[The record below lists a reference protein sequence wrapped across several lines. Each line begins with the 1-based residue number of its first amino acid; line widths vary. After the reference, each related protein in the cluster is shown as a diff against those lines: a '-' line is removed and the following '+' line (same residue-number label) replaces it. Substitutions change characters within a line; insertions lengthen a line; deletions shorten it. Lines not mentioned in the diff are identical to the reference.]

1 MLERYSPP
9 SSKDP
14 EEYERHGR
22 FPMQIHRITYFLFA
36 LVLVTAILAFAT
48 RSVTQTKPLSKPQQ
62 DSLSIAQESRLH
74 FPSADYEEREPVDP
88 VKRALRKE
96 KQKRYDNFHT
106 VAKKPHPGDAE
117 VAAILDDFGPPL
129 PALPLAKSSV
139 IIVGVVLDAQAHLS
153 DNKKNVYSEF
163 TVRLDEV
170 LKTQTSLPPDNLIT
184 LDRQGGFVKYPNG
197 QKVLY
202 RFSGERMPR
211 VGKRYVFF
219 LEYVHSD
226 YRILTAYE
234 LSENRVTPLDD
245 LEQFKE
251 FRGHDEAAF
260 LSTLRDLLAKPVPP
274 QE

>member
-1 MLERYSPP
+1 
-9 SSKDP
+9 
-14 EEYERHGR
+14 
-22 FPMQIHRITYFLFA
+22 MQIHRNTYFLFA
-36 LVLVTAILAFAT
+36 FVLVTAVFAFAT
-48 RSVTQTKPLSKPQQ
+48 RSGTQTKPLSKPQQ
-62 DSLSIAQESRLH
+62 DSQSIVQESRLN
-74 FPSADYEEREPVDP
+74 FPSVDYEESGPVDP
-88 VKRALRKE
+88 VKRAIRKE

-106 VAKKPHPGDAE
+106 VAKNPHPSDAE
-117 VAAILDDFGPPL
+117 VAVFLDDFGPPL
-129 PALPLAKSSV
+129 PALPLAKSNV

-163 TVRLDEV
+163 TVRLNEV

-184 LDRQGGFVKYPNG
+184 IDRQGGLVKYPNG

-219 LEYVHSD
+219 LEYVDSD

-245 LEQFKE
+245 LEQFNA
-251 FRGHDEAAF
+251 FRGQDEVAF
-260 LSTLRDLLAKPVPP
+260 LSTLRDLLAKPIPP
-274 QE
+274 Q